1 MTVEEAMLSGGFGAA
16 VSNYY
21 SDNHLDVH
29 VKRIG
34 IDDEYIE
41 HGDVSMLLDDIGIN
55 KSSLIH
61 EIKQLARPHE
71 ES

>member
-21 SDNHLDVH
+21 SDLHLNVH
-29 VKRIG
+29 VTRIG

-55 KSSLIH
+55 KANIIH
-61 EIKQLARPHE
+61 EIKQLAILHE